1 MGSKKLAVRSRNL
14 LHGHN
19 TARLLPDS
27 ILLVSIQIKEQTAVY
42 LLSCHQDMILS
53 LIMKRCYGITFC
65 QIGNYFFYCLH
76 RLTAFLLITL

>member
-1 MGSKKLAVRSRNL
+1 MGSKKLAIRSRNL

-27 ILLVSIQIKEQTAVY
+27 YPPGFHPDQRADSGLPSQLPPGYDPFPDNEEV
-42 LLSCHQDMILS
+42 LWNNILS
-53 LIMKRCYGITFC
+53 DWKLL
-65 QIGNYFFYCLH
+65 FYCLH